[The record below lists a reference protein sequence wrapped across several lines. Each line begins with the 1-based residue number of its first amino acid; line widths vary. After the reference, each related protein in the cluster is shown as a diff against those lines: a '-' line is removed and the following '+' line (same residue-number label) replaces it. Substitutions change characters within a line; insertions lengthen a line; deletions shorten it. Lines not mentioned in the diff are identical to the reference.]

1 MKEAMTTWNTDDLAA
16 LDRPDEVEITSL
28 RQDGTARSYRII
40 WGVRL
45 DDDFYVRS
53 VRGPD
58 AAWFRGT
65 RTRHEGRVRAGGTEY
80 DVSFVDVDDAV
91 LNGRIDAAYRE
102 KYRRYSSPVQSITS
116 REARSATLKLVPR
129 AR

>member
-1 MKEAMTTWNTDDLAA
+1 MTTFDLAA

-28 RQDGTARSYRII
+28 RADGTTRSYRVI

-45 DDDFYVRS
+45 GDAFYVRS
-53 VRGPD
+53 VNGPD

-65 RTRHEGRVRAGGTEY
+65 RTRHEGRLRAAGAEY
-80 DVSFVDVDDAV
+80 EVSFVDIDDEEV
-91 LNGRIDAAYRE
+91 NDRIDAAYRE

-116 REARSATLKLVPR
+116 PAARSATLEVVPR
-129 AR
+129 AD